1 MNPVWNQ
8 CMELADAVLSWLVH
22 PLSAGSLVAA
32 SMRELTFPSVLLR
45 LTLSILLGGI
55 IGLER
60 GRKNRPAGFRT
71 YMLVCMG
78 AALAMILGQYAAQ
91 LAASRGSQSDMTRI
105 AAQVINGV
113 GFLGAG
119 TILLTQKQQVKGL
132 TTAAALWASA
142 CMGLALGAGFYEC
155 VLLAFSI
162 IIIVILLLPK
172 IESLLIEKSR
182 NMDIYVEAFDTVGI
196 HQVIDCLKRQNIHI
210 YDVDINHSSVQ
221 PGHRPNAIFSIRLN
235 KKQTHTG
242 VIKQLSHLDAIY
254 SIQEL

>member
-1 MNPVWNQ
+1 MNPVWSK
-8 CMELADAVLSWLVH
+8 CIALAEAVQLWLVQ
-22 PLSAGSLVAA
+22 PISAGNLGAA

-45 LTLSILLGGI
+45 LALSILLGGI

-78 AALAMILGQYAAQ
+78 ASLSMILGQYMALLSQ
-91 LAASRGSQSDMTRI
+91 SLGGQSDMTRI
-105 AAQVINGV
+105 GAQVINGV

-155 VLLAFSI
+155 VLLAFGVI
-162 IIIVILLLPK
+162 IMVVLLLPK
-172 IESLLIEKSR
+172 IESFLVEKSR
-182 NMDIYVEAFDTVGI
+182 NMDLYVEAFGAEGI
-196 HQVIDCLKRQNIHI
+196 HQVIDCLKRQNVHI
-210 YDVDINHSSVQ
+210 YDVDISRASRQ
-221 PGHRPNAIFSIRLN
+221 PDGHPSAVFSIRLD

-242 VIKQLSHLDAIY
+242 IIKQLSHLDAIY

>member
-1 MNPVWNQ
+1 MNPVWNK
-8 CMELADAVLSWLVH
+8 CIELAELAGRWLVT
-22 PLSAGSLVAA
+22 PISSGSLGSA
-32 SMRELTFPSVLLR
+32 SMRELTFPSVFLR
-45 LTLSILLGGI
+45 LALSILLGGI

-60 GRKNRPAGFRT
+60 AKKNRAAGFRT
-71 YMLVCMG
+71 LMLVCMG
-78 AALAMILGQYAAQ
+78 ASLAMLLGQY
-91 LAASRGSQSDMTRI
+91 LALLAVARGGQSDMTRI
-105 AAQVINGV
+105 GAQVINGV

-155 VLLAFSI
+155 VLLSFAI
-162 IIIVILLLPK
+162 IIMVILLLPK
-172 IESLLIEKSR
+172 IESFLIEKSR
-182 NMDIYVEAFDTVGI
+182 NMDIYVEVFGTEGI

-210 YDVDINHSSVQ
+210 YGVDINHSPSQ
-221 PGHRPNAIFSIRLN
+221 PEGYPSAIFSIGLC

-242 VIKQLSHLDAIY
+242 IIKQLSRLDAIH